1 MFTILFLFACVNE
14 KSNNSIALS
23 IDIDTL
29 QTTIGEPIILNIGI
43 SHPGSNIID
52 FPITDL
58 SDNIQIKSSFFN
70 VKKNLFDAKLELV
83 FWDTGRTA
91 IPEIDI
97 NIMDQDSS
105 IISIISSDSIWVN
118 VISVKEKNVILS
130 SLSDD
135 ILPIKGPVEVK
146 SYEDLK
152 LIIKIILLIM
162 IGCGIFLLWRKRIK
176 EDSSSEN
183 TQNQQKPYE
192 IALKKLKRLKKSDIS
207 SKKYKKVFFV
217 DISFILREYIEN
229 SFFVR
234 ALEMTTKEIHQNSHM
249 LPFNEN
255 QIIDLVSIFRNADL
269 VKYAKYDIDDDQC
282 LKDID
287 RSIAFVKQTSSKL
300 LVLAD

>member
-1 MFTILFLFACVNE
+1 M
-14 KSNNSIALS
+14 
-23 IDIDTL
+23 
-29 QTTIGEPIILNIGI
+29 
-43 SHPGSNIID
+43 
-52 FPITDL
+52 
-58 SDNIQIKSSFFN
+58 
-70 VKKNLFDAKLELV
+70 V

-97 NIMDQDSS
+97 NVMDQDSS

-249 LPFNEN
+249 LPFNKN

>member
-1 MFTILFLFACVNE
+1 MGF
-14 KSNNSIALS
+14 
-23 IDIDTL
+23 
-29 QTTIGEPIILNIGI
+29 
-43 SHPGSNIID
+43 
-52 FPITDL
+52 
-58 SDNIQIKSSFFN
+58 
-70 VKKNLFDAKLELV
+70 
-83 FWDTGRTA
+83 
-91 IPEIDI
+91 
-97 NIMDQDSS
+97 
-105 IISIISSDSIWVN
+105 
-118 VISVKEKNVILS
+118 
-130 SLSDD
+130 
-135 ILPIKGPVEVK
+135 
-146 SYEDLK
+146 
-152 LIIKIILLIM
+152 
-162 IGCGIFLLWRKRIK
+162 FLLWRKRIK

-234 ALEMTTKEIHQNSHM
+234 ALEMTTKEIDQNSHM
-249 LPFNEN
+249 LPFNKN